1 MNKKLVVLAVAGA
14 FASPLA
20 VQAQTANVT
29 LYGRANIDLE
39 FVSGKTCQGG
49 LSAGGAGGG
58 TVLRGCSGLSTAA
71 ATDAISNPTVNR
83 VSSNS
88 SRFGMRGTE
97 SLGGGLNAIF
107 QLESNVSWDTGTNS
121 GSGIASRET
130 FAGLQG
136 SWGKVTM
143 GKFLAPQDDLH
154 PIFGNAPTLTTS
166 ILSTANV
173 WAFGSLTKGQGGF
186 DSRLGNNVRYDSP
199 NYQGFTGAFQV
210 STRDDSGNT
219 TQTPFGGDNGD
230 HTSNI
235 RHAVVYGGNVIYS
248 NGPIQAG
255 VSFERNQKVR
265 QYTADAFATAGVPGT
280 TAANPFNANDT
291 DWTITGAY
299 DFGTIMQGF
308 GLRLAAVYEKTKYDT
323 PTGDLKRDFWGISG
337 TIPAGGGKVYLFYGK
352 ASNGKGGAVD
362 GENVGYLV
370 KGADTGVKQYEA
382 SYSYNLSPRTML
394 NVGYVKLS
402 NDCKAA
408 YTFNINS
415 YAIAVG
421 QLNAAPGSP
430 GDFCSGKPGGLLL
443 GFVHLF

>member
-1 MNKKLVVLAVAGA
+1 
-14 FASPLA
+14 
-20 VQAQTANVT
+20 
-29 LYGRANIDLE
+29 
-39 FVSGKTCQGG
+39 QGG
-49 LSAGGAGGG
+49 STGGGAGGG
-58 TVLRGCSGLSTAA
+58 TALRACSALGTAA
-71 ATDAISNPTVNR
+71 AGDVISNPTVSR

-107 QLESNVSWDTGTNS
+107 QVESNVSWDSGNS
-121 GSGIASRET
+121 SSSGIASRET

-166 ILSTANV
+166 ILATSDV
-173 WAFGSLTKGQGGF
+173 WAFGNLAKGAGGF
-186 DSRLGNNVRYDSP
+186 DARLGNNVRYDSP

-230 HTSNI
+230 HTSVM
-235 RHAVVYGGNVIYS
+235 RHAYVYGGNIIYS

-255 VSFERNQKVR
+255 VAFERNQKVR
-265 QYTADAFATAGVPGT
+265 SYTADAFATAGVPGT
-280 TAANPFNANDT
+280 SAANPFNANDT

-352 ASNGKGGAVD
+352 AGNGKGGAVD

-408 YTFNINS
+408 YTFNINA
-415 YAIAVG
+415 YNIAVG

-430 GDFCSGKPGGLLL
+430 GDFCSGKPGGLVL

>member
-39 FVSGKTCQGG
+39 FIKGATCGNG
-49 LSAGGAGGG
+49 ATAGGQGGG
-58 TVLRGCSGLSTAA
+58 TVLRACSALAPA
-71 ATDAISNPTVNR
+71 QLDAITNPTVVR

-107 QLESNVSWDTGTNS
+107 QVESNVSWDS
-121 GSGIASRET
+121 GNASSSGIASRET

-143 GKFLAPQDDLH
+143 GKFLMPQDDLH
-154 PIFGNAPTLTTS
+154 PIFGNAPTFTTS
-166 ILSTANV
+166 ILSTADL
-173 WAFGSLTKGQGGF
+173 WAYGNQNKAQGGF
-186 DSRLGNNVRYDSP
+186 DARTGNNVRYDSP
-199 NYQGFTGAFQV
+199 NVSGFTGALQY
-210 STRDDSGNT
+210 STRDSSGNT

-230 HTSNI
+230 HFSGI
-235 RHAVVYGGNVIYS
+235 RHAFVVGGNVIYN

-265 QYTADAFATAGVPGT
+265 QYTSDPFAVAGAPGT
-280 TAANPFNANDT
+280 TTTNPLNADDT

-308 GLRLAAVYEKTKYDT
+308 GLRLAGVYEKTRYNT
-323 PTGDLKRDFWGISG
+323 PTGNLTRDFWGVSG
-337 TIPAGGGKVYLFYGK
+337 TVPAGGGKVYLFYGK
-352 ASNGKGGAVD
+352 ASDGKGQAAT
-362 GENVGYLV
+362 GENVGYVV
-370 KGADTGVKQYEA
+370 KGNDTGSAQWEA
-382 SYSYNLSPRTML
+382 SYTYNLSPRTAL
-394 NVGYVKLS
+394 YAGYVKID
-402 NDCKAA
+402 NDCKAP
-408 YTFNINS
+408 YSFNING

-421 QLNAAPGSP
+421 QQGAAAGTA
-430 GDFCSGKPGGLLL
+430 GAFCSGKPSGLVL
-443 GFVHLF
+443 GFLHLF